1 MSRVYS
7 KELLGGILFVVVGT
21 FVCLYSYTY
30 LEMGVA
36 LRMGPGYFPFLL
48 GLLLIG
54 LGAIIALSGVL
65 METSEIS
72 YVPLRAIALI
82 AAAPVA
88 FALTVDGLGL
98 LPSTVIAC
106 LVSSFASREIPLRK
120 RLLMALILTAICVL
134 VFYAGLQISVPL
146 LGTWLN

>member
-1 MSRVYS
+1 MSPVYS
-7 KELLGGILFVVVGT
+7 KELLGGMLFVAVGIFT
-21 FVCLYSYTY
+21 CLYSYAN

-48 GLLLIG
+48 GLLLTG
-54 LGAIIALSGVL
+54 LGAGVTL
-65 METSEIS
+65 TGFLKGISEIG
-72 YVPLRAIALI
+72 YVPWRAIALI

-106 LVSSFASREIPLRK
+106 LISSFASREISLGK
-120 RLLMALILTAICVL
+120 RLLIVVVLTAICL
-134 VFYAGLQISVPL
+134 VVFHAGLRISVPL
-146 LGTWLN
+146 LGAWVS